1 MRRRYAL
8 VTGVLALVVGA
19 GWALPAAATHGV
31 DTEVTVGSEDEF
43 FSQNKQNE
51 PAVAINPVQPNVVV
65 AGANDN
71 IDMELCNAGDPTTC
85 PFTEGVGVTGVQWSF
100 DRGDSWIQPTYTGW
114 TARHCVGDPDPTVT
128 TDECE
133 PAVGPIGTLPWY
145 FENGLIADGDPA
157 MAWGPQPDDNGDFS
171 WANGPR
177 LYFATLAGAFPGEEP
192 FKGFEAIAVSRLDGT
207 PAVTPAVVAD
217 KNSWMPPVIASKNS
231 SSTVFSDKEQIWADN
246 AASSPH
252 FGNAYVCFAEFR
264 SQPGASAPLIV
275 LTSRDGGDTWASKQV
290 SAAHNVPPNRW
301 GQSGCTIRTDSE
313 GVVYVFFEQFQSP
326 FEFLPPQGTHMVVK
340 SFDGGRKWTRP
351 EALYQV
357 TDPCFFV
364 DPITFRCVEDGIA
377 GARNDLAAAPSVD
390 IANGAPTGANA
401 TDLMVVAWADGRDGL
416 NNEHV
421 MISHS
426 TDGAETWSDPVE
438 VESDPDDR
446 GFYAA
451 PALSPDGT
459 DVYVVYNAFTTPF
472 RNDTTSPRTLVGV
485 VLHGDVVG
493 GVPGPLTEVHR
504 GAEGDARGS
513 AQNNLA
519 AEFLGDYVYA
529 DATNGYATAV
539 WNDARQASVCPA
551 INQYWADLRTEG
563 AEPVAPAPNTE
574 CPPFWGNSD
583 IWGWSG
589 LDPS

>member
-1 MRRRYAL
+1 MARRRSAL
-8 VTGVLALVVGA
+8 VVSMLALVVGMA
-19 GWALPAAATHGV
+19 WALPASATHGE
-31 DTEVTVGSEDEF
+31 DTEVTVGSEDLF

-71 IDMELCNAGDPTTC
+71 IDLELCRAGDPTTC

-100 DRGDSWIQPTYTGW
+100 DRGDSWIQPDYTGW
-114 TARHCVGDPDPTVT
+114 TARHCVT

-133 PAVGPIGTLPWY
+133 PEVGPIGTLPWY
-145 FENGLIADGDPA
+145 FENDLIADGDPA
-157 MAWGPQPDDNGDFS
+157 MAWGPQPDEDGEFS

-177 LYFATLAGAFPGEEP
+177 LYFANLAGAFPGTAP

-207 PAVTPAVVAD
+207 PAITPALVAD
-217 KNSWMPPVIASKNS
+217 KNSWMPPVIASKNA

-246 AASSPH
+246 SDSSPH

-290 SAAHNVPPNRW
+290 SAAHNVPPTRW

-326 FEFLPPQGTHMVVK
+326 FTFLPPQGTHMVVK
-340 SFDGGRKWTRP
+340 SFDGGRSWTRP

-364 DPITFRCVEDGIA
+364 DPITFRCVMDGIA

-390 IANGAPTGANA
+390 IANGAPFGNNA

-421 MISHS
+421 MVSYS
-426 TDGAETWSDPVE
+426 TDGAETWSDPVA

-451 PALSPDGT
+451 PGVSPDGT

-472 RNDTTSPRTLVGV
+472 RNDTTSPRLLVGV
-485 VLHGDVVG
+485 VLHADVVG
-493 GVPGPLTEVHR
+493 GVPGAFTEIHR

-513 AQNNLA
+513 SQNNLA

-529 DATNGYATAV
+529 DATNGYAVAV
-539 WNDARQASVCPA
+539 WNDVREASVCPA

-563 AEPVAPAPNTE
+563 AEAEAPAPNSD